1 MTPNQFIR
9 RLRRL
14 AQHQGCHF
22 EVMPNRGKG
31 SHAMVQYGNRTSVV
45 PMGARE
51 LKKGTLNTI
60 LKQLELKE
68 FDL

>member
-1 MTPNQFIR
+1 
-9 RLRRL
+9 
-14 AQHQGCHF
+14 
-22 EVMPNRGKG
+22 MPNRGKG

-60 LKQLELKE
+60 LKQLKLKE